1 MNVLLGT
8 STSFQKDGNP
18 RVIKRNHL
26 GQSVR
31 KGRGKHFM
39 TVKNNL
45 RQSPIAE
52 EAERL
57 GGTEQKVCST

>member
-8 STSFQKDGNP
+8 NTSSPKDGNM

-26 GQSVR
+26 GQFVR
-31 KGRGKHFM
+31 KGREKHFI

-45 RQSPIAE
+45 CQSPIAE
-52 EAERL
+52 EAEHL
-57 GGTEQKVCST
+57 GGTEQKACST